1 MKDSRTTQDREAN
14 RRLAVRRRATRAL
27 VAGYIHELSE
37 RHGTKVEPAGTPPR
51 AA

>member
-1 MKDSRTTQDREAN
+1 MKDGRITQDRDTN

-37 RHGTKVEPAGTPPR
+37 RHGSNVKPAGTPPR